1 MSSTNDD
8 TSDVKKAAEKANSQ
22 HIQQN
27 LNEDKELTSP
37 ESLTESEQTH
47 FIDEDVRTDK

>member
-8 TSDVKKAAEKANSQ
+8 ISDVKKAAEKANSQ

-27 LNEDKELTSP
+27 LNEDKEPTSP
-37 ESLTESEQTH
+37 ETLTESEQTH